1 MDLSKLQDYVD
12 RGLVVYQTHPTL
24 PLKIFNYSR
33 TCQYEGAWDEVTL
46 QCRGLI
52 LDDRNEIVARPF
64 KKFFN
69 IEEGKHTPTE
79 DFEIYEKVDG
89 SLITVFNYNGEWVVS
104 SRGSFTSE
112 QAIKGRELLNKYP
125 IHTLDNNKTY
135 LFEIIY

>member
-1 MDLSKLQDYVD
+1 MDDQNQV
-12 RGLVVYQTHPTL
+12 
-24 PLKIFNYSR
+24 
-33 TCQYEGAWDEVTL
+33 
-46 QCRGLI
+46 
-52 LDDRNEIVARPF
+52 VARPF
-64 KKFFN
+64 RKFFN
-69 IEEGKHTPTE
+69 IEERKHTPTE